1 MLGTSINPIKP
12 PSSSASWNSYYCSCE
27 TRMATLLSSTSS
39 FDYYNH
45 SLHFLFSPSKLHCP
59 RIWPPSFL
67 DSGSGSS
74 HHLNLEFFVNPRYY
88 NIDAAVFLTQEG
100 QIRRCSPSPEKTSL
114 PSNGALASDEWKAV
128 PDIWR
133 SSAEKHGNRVAVV
146 DPYHDPPSTMTYK
159 QLEQE
164 ILDFTEGLRVIGVNP
179 EEKVALFADN
189 SCRWLAADQGIMAM
203 GAINVVRG
211 SRSAV
216 EELLHIYS
224 HSESVGLVVDN
235 PEFFNRLAGTFSS
248 KATMRFIVLLWG
260 EKACLSSGVKHT
272 VYKEII
278 ELGRESR
285 VAHIDSHDAS
295 KLINH
300 VQVSD
305 NDKVANMK
313 SLAQMILLYVY
324 TSGTTGNPKGVMLTH
339 KNLLHQIENLWDV
352 VPTEAGDRFL
362 SMLPTWH
369 VYERACEYFT
379 FTHGIEQVYTTVRN
393 LKDDLRHYQ
402 PQYLIS
408 VPLVYETL
416 YRYVLRISS
425 MLINHLWLMGFKS
438 RFQQAPL
445 FVSLAYMEFK
455 RIYEVIILSKS
466 YSCFLASY
474 NFMKLKLNSA
484 DSFFMLYLL
493 LMQSHFL
500 IVFVGL
506 YLTRNTEQ
514 PSYLASML
522 DCLWARIIA
531 AILWPLH
538 VLAKKL
544 VYQKIHSAIG
554 ISKAGIN
561 GGGSLP
567 MHLDKFFEAIGVTVQ
582 NGYGLTESS
591 PVVACRRPYCNV
603 IGSIGHPIQHT
614 EFKVVDSETGVV
626 LPPGTRGIVK
636 VRGPQVMK
644 GYYKNPLA
652 TKQALDEDG
661 WLDTGDIGWIAPHHS
676 VGRSRR
682 CGGVIVLEGRAK
694 DTIVLSSG
702 ENVEPLEIEEAAMR
716 SSLIQQIVVDQRR
729 LAAIIVPNKD
739 EVLQAAKYPLSTSEC
754 SFQVGPILVVDEP
767 FTIDS
772 GLMTPTMKIRRDQV
786 VAKYKEEIA
795 NLYKW
800 DSQN

>member
-12 PSSSASWNSYYCSCE
+12 PSSSASWNCYYCSCE

-45 SLHFLFSPSKLHCP
+45 SLHFLFSPSKLHSP
-59 RIWPPSFL
+59 RILASKLPELSFPVFSPSK
-67 DSGSGSS
+67 S
-74 HHLNLEFFVNPRYY
+74 R
-88 NIDAAVFLTQEG
+88 VFCESKTQEG
-100 QIRRCSPSPEKTSL
+100 QIRRCSPLLEKASL

-133 SSAEKHGNRVAVV
+133 SSAEKHGDRVAVV

-216 EELLHIYS
+216 EELLHIYN

-260 EKACLSSGVKHT
+260 EKVCLSSGETHSVPIFS
-272 VYKEII
+272 YKEII

-285 VAHIDSHDAS
+285 VAHIDSHDARQGC
-295 KLINH
+295 KYEIIG
-300 VQVSD
+300 SD
-305 NDKVANMK
+305 DIAT
-313 SLAQMILLYVY
+313 IVY

-416 YRYVLRISS
+416 YRGIQKQISTS
-425 MLINHLWLMGFKS
+425 STIRKLIAVSFI
-438 RFQQAPL
+438 R
-445 FVSLAYMEFK
+445 VSLAYMEFK
-455 RIYEVIILSKS
+455 RIYE
-466 YSCFLASY
+466 
-474 NFMKLKLNSA
+474 
-484 DSFFMLYLL
+484 
-493 LMQSHFL
+493 
-500 IVFVGL
+500 GL

-544 VYQKIHSAIG
+544 VYQKIHSSIG
-554 ISKAGIN
+554 ISKAGVN

-614 EFKVVDSETGVV
+614 EFKVVDSKTGEV

-716 SSLIQQIVVDQRR
+716 SSLIQQIVVVGQDQRR

-739 EVLQAAKYPLSTSEC
+739 EVLQAAKVSSIVDPDAVDLGRDKMTSLLYEELSKWTSEC

-795 NLYKW
+795 NLYK
-800 DSQN
+800 